1 MKNYLQRERKQKAK
15 KNRMDKSGRSLLSII
30 EIIVEKK
37 AIENK
42 EIIKAENNKPSRKGI
57 NNKRK

>member
-1 MKNYLQRERKQKAK
+1 
-15 KNRMDKSGRSLLSII
+15 MDKSGRSLLSII